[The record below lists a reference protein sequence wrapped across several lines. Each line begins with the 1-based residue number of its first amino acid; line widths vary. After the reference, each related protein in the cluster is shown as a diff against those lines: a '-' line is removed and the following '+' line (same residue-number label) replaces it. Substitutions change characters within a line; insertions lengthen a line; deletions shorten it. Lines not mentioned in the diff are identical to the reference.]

1 MKSETRNNSLPGR
14 IAIIVLFLIFW
25 MGYSAIV
32 SEASGKPV
40 SVGIAWSNVP
50 DSYSYT
56 STIMAVKEA
65 GATPVILD
73 MVKSYDLNYDKKGN
87 LIDSKDEHGILTSR
101 AAKLVKCNQWQN
113 SNAAA
118 VMKGIDCIIFP
129 GGWDISPT
137 LYYNEQPWHGI
148 EVDSDYSA
156 ERDVSDYL
164 LFSYCLEKNI
174 PTLAICRG
182 MQMLSIVSGAEIV
195 QDIPRWFAEE
205 GAVYRYQHRDR
216 RKKGFQ
222 AHGIDIMKQDSLLFG
237 IVGRGRI
244 EGCPSWHHQAVRSV
258 DATRL
263 VVTATADT
271 DGIKVIE
278 GVERPDKK
286 FVLGIQFH
294 PEVAIR
300 KILKNEQDADQF
312 MDYETVM
319 KLFRALIDAGAETS
333 NHRRLH

>member
-1 MKSETRNNSLPGR
+1 MKSETRNNSLSGR

-25 MGYSAIV
+25 TGYFAIV
-32 SEASGKPV
+32 SEASEK
-40 SVGIAWSNVP
+40 SVLAGIAWSNVP

-56 STIMAVKEA
+56 STIRAVKEA
-65 GATPVILD
+65 GATPIILD
-73 MVKSYDLNYDKKGN
+73 IVKSYDLNYDEKGN

-118 VMKGIDCIIFP
+118 VMKGIDCVIFP

-148 EVDSDYSA
+148 EEDSDYSA

-164 LFSYCLEKNI
+164 LLSYCVEKNI

-182 MQMLSIVSGAEIV
+182 MQMLSIISGAELV
-195 QDIPRWFAEE
+195 QDIPQWFVEE
-205 GAVYRYQHRDR
+205 GVEYRYQHRDKG
-216 RKKGFQ
+216 KKVFP
-222 AHGIDIMKQDSLLFG
+222 AHGIDILNHDSLLFG
-237 IVGRGRI
+237 ILGRGRI

-263 VVTATADT
+263 VVTAVTDT
-271 DGIKVIE
+271 NGVKVIE

-286 FVLGIQFH
+286 FVVGLQFH

-300 KILKNEQDADQF
+300 KILDNEQDADQY
-312 MDYETVM
+312 MDHATVM
-319 KLFRALIDAGAETS
+319 KLFRALFDAGAETL
-333 NHRRLH
+333 NHLRLH

>member
-1 MKSETRNNSLPGR
+1 MKSETRNSSLPGR

-25 MGYSAIV
+25 MGFSAIV

-56 STIMAVKEA
+56 STIIAVKEA

-137 LYYNEQPWHGI
+137 LYYNAFLLLSGKKYT
-148 EVDSDYSA
+148 DTC
-156 ERDVSDYL
+156 YL
-164 LFSYCLEKNI
+164 QGH
-174 PTLAICRG
+174 A
-182 MQMLSIVSGAEIV
+182 
-195 QDIPRWFAEE
+195 D
-205 GAVYRYQHRDR
+205 AVHR
-216 RKKGFQ
+216 
-222 AHGIDIMKQDSLLFG
+222 
-237 IVGRGRI
+237 
-244 EGCPSWHHQAVRSV
+244 
-258 DATRL
+258 
-263 VVTATADT
+263 
-271 DGIKVIE
+271 
-278 GVERPDKK
+278 
-286 FVLGIQFH
+286 
-294 PEVAIR
+294 IR
-300 KILKNEQDADQF
+300 C
-312 MDYETVM
+312 
-319 KLFRALIDAGAETS
+319 
-333 NHRRLH
+333 

>member
-1 MKSETRNNSLPGR
+1 
-14 IAIIVLFLIFW
+14 
-25 MGYSAIV
+25 
-32 SEASGKPV
+32 
-40 SVGIAWSNVP
+40 
-50 DSYSYT
+50 
-56 STIMAVKEA
+56 
-65 GATPVILD
+65 
-73 MVKSYDLNYDKKGN
+73 
-87 LIDSKDEHGILTSR
+87 
-101 AAKLVKCNQWQN
+101 
-113 SNAAA
+113 
-118 VMKGIDCIIFP
+118 MKGIDCIIFP

-195 QDIPRWFAEE
+195 QDIPRWFAEAGVE
-205 GAVYRYQHRDR
+205 YRYQHRDR
-216 RKKGFQ
+216 RKKVFL
-222 AHGIDIMKQDSLLFG
+222 AHGIDILNQDSLLFG

-263 VVTATADT
+263 VVTAVTDT
-271 DGIKVIE
+271 NGIKVIE
-278 GVERPDKK
+278 GIERPDKK

>member
-56 STIMAVKEA
+56 STIIAVKEA

-148 EVDSDYSA
+148 EKDSDYSA

-195 QDIPRWFAEE
+195 QDIPRWFA
-205 GAVYRYQHRDR
+205 
-216 RKKGFQ
+216 
-222 AHGIDIMKQDSLLFG
+222 SL
-237 IVGRGRI
+237 
-244 EGCPSWHHQAVRSV
+244 A
-258 DATRL
+258 
-263 VVTATADT
+263 
-271 DGIKVIE
+271 
-278 GVERPDKK
+278 
-286 FVLGIQFH
+286 
-294 PEVAIR
+294 
-300 KILKNEQDADQF
+300 
-312 MDYETVM
+312 
-319 KLFRALIDAGAETS
+319 
-333 NHRRLH
+333 